1 MLVNV
6 NGKSDLP
13 KDPSAAGVG
22 GDLKVPE
29 RVNREWD
36 AYHETDYDGI

>member
-1 MLVNV
+1 MEEYLWRLN
-6 NGKSDLP
+6 DLP

-36 AYHETDYDGI
+36 AYHETGYDGI